1 MIDTTVDDS
10 ELDVALQQR
19 ADYIPLDDLARE
31 TSSGGDLFQKIGKEL
46 TNNALRTIEG
56 PRGCGKTHM
65 MRYAWLQCRK
75 SANKPFAIYVS
86 FNRYFRLE
94 RLLSS
99 RADALGQFHSWVL
112 AKVLIAL
119 YDNARQWSPA
129 VPDISGF
136 FEQYGFPLAQ
146 LNSFVDRTERNGS
159 FDEVDFALSN
169 ALSIRMVQEMI
180 DFVRESVERR
190 HTVLLMDDAALTLTP
205 HFLSD
210 FLDIVRSLKSS
221 TLAPKIS
228 VYPGTTEVSS
238 KFHQGQDSIAI
249 PAWIA
254 VTDPKYNEIMQ
265 DIAEKRVK
273 RLPDIPQDV
282 QAMCRFAAFG
292 IARAYLTMLDEYQ
305 RGSFRT
311 SQQGINKIIQ
321 AHLDARLEEFNSLAK
336 KVPKFDQLIDAGEK
350 MLDAMAKEIKSANR
364 ALAEKS
370 EKQLIYGVASD
381 ELTTMITRMFKL
393 LEEAGLIYDAGTVKH
408 GAGRNYR
415 LYIPHTALLLALR
428 ALTTR
433 EAGGAIKHTLAAIE
447 FKSTKHPVR
456 KSLASLKAKV
466 KLDKLNFSLPK
477 CGSCG
482 TPRLADNQHFCHQCG
497 HQLVDASTFNQ
508 CLEMEIAKIPGLTV
522 WQKLRIANNLTQW
535 RTVRDFLA
543 VQNPAAELFTITG
556 FGKARTAKIVD
567 VINSFVDD
575 YLS

>member
-1 MIDTTVDDS
+1 
-10 ELDVALQQR
+10 
-19 ADYIPLDDLARE
+19 
-31 TSSGGDLFQKIGKEL
+31 
-46 TNNALRTIEG
+46 
-56 PRGCGKTHM
+56 
-65 MRYAWLQCRK
+65 
-75 SANKPFAIYVS
+75 
-86 FNRYFRLE
+86 
-94 RLLSS
+94 
-99 RADALGQFHSWVL
+99 
-112 AKVLIAL
+112 
-119 YDNARQWSPA
+119 
-129 VPDISGF
+129 
-136 FEQYGFPLAQ
+136 
-146 LNSFVDRTERNGS
+146 
-159 FDEVDFALSN
+159 
-169 ALSIRMVQEMI
+169 
-180 DFVRESVERR
+180 
-190 HTVLLMDDAALTLTP
+190 
-205 HFLSD
+205 
-210 FLDIVRSLKSS
+210 
-221 TLAPKIS
+221 
-228 VYPGTTEVSS
+228 
-238 KFHQGQDSIAI
+238 
-249 PAWIA
+249 
-254 VTDPKYNEIMQ
+254 MQ